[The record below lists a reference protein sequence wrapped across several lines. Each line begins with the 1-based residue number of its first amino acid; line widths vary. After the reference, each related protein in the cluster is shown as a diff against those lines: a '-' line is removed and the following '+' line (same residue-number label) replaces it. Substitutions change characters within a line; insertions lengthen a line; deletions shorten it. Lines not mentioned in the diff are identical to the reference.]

1 MMEKEAEKKVATKIV
16 NKNIVKKKHDQ
27 IIHAAAELFAKKGYH
42 STSMRDISE
51 ASGINLS
58 YLYHY
63 ISSKDDILYLFYNKL
78 HEDLNYIYQQLE
90 NSTNEDPV
98 EQLKNFIKLFLEY
111 THKRKDEM
119 LTIYTESR
127 HLNRDSLYAVLSIES
142 RRVKSIEKLISRG
155 IERGCF
161 RTDSPHMISNI
172 IQYLLLIEPL
182 RGWNFRHEYT
192 YTRFSELITEFILKA
207 LDVKKEG

>member
-1 MMEKEAEKKVATKIV
+1 MEKEAEKKVVTKIG

-27 IIHAAAELFAKKGYH
+27 IIRAAGELFAKKGYH
-42 STSMRDISE
+42 STSMRGISE

-63 ISSKDDILYLFYNKL
+63 VSSKDDILYLFYLKL
-78 HEDLNYIYQQLE
+78 HEDINFLYQQLE
-90 NSTNEDPV
+90 NSKNEDPI

-142 RRVKSIEKLISRG
+142 QRVKSIEKLISRG
-155 IERGCF
+155 IQKGYF
-161 RTDSPHMISNI
+161 RTDSPHMVSNI
-172 IQYLLLIEPL
+172 IQYMLLIEPL

-192 YTRFSELITEFILKA
+192 FTRFSELITDLILKA
-207 LDVKKEG
+207 LDVKEEK